1 MKEKT
6 ITVRSSEREQILIVT
21 HEVNAALAELTGG
34 DGICTI
40 VVPHT
45 TCAISVNENADP
57 DVPADLTRALR
68 AMIPNVRFDHGEG
81 NSDAHLLSIFA
92 PGRGNYAYISRERE
106 WQQTAGFLGK
116 LTAAQAR
123 FFAALARERV
133 TAFPDAVPQAPVARY
148 EAFTGGERP
157 AGVWVVRRG
166 RLTESQLAWVY
177 QFREGRLRSGVSY
190 PTRGEALRAVTV
202 AA

>member
-6 ITVRSSEREQILIVT
+6 ITVRSTEREQILIVT
-21 HEVNAALAELTGG
+21 REVNAALGELTSG

-81 NSDAHLLSIFA
+81 NSDAHLLSMMIGA
-92 PGRGNYAYISRERE
+92 SLTWPYRN
-106 WQQTAGFLGK
+106 GK
-116 LTAAQAR
+116 LVLGTWQGIY
-123 FFAALARERV
+123 FVELDG
-133 TAFPDAVPQAPVARY
+133 P
-148 EAFTGGERP
+148 
-157 AGVWVVRRG
+157 
-166 RLTESQLAWVY
+166 
-177 QFREGRLRSGVSY
+177 RS
-190 PTRGEALRAVTV
+190 RKVTV
-202 AA
+202 YVP